1 VFEQSYGGI
10 DGDSASSAE
19 TCALISAIGEV
30 PIDQHFAIT
39 GSINQRGQVQA
50 IGGVNEKIEG
60 YFAVCEARG
69 LNGRH
74 GVIIP
79 ASNKRH
85 LVLEPKVVDAV
96 RAGYFKIFAVSTVA
110 EALEVLTGMKAGQP
124 DAKGSY
130 PEDTVF
136 GKVERRLQQ
145 LDELRRASES
155 RGNDGGFK

>member
-1 VFEQSYGGI
+1 VFEQSYGGV
-10 DGDSASSAE
+10 DGDSASTAE

-69 LNGRH
+69 LSGRH

-79 ASNKRH
+79 TSNMRH
-85 LVLEPKVVDAV
+85 LVLAPNVVDAV
-96 RAGYFKIFAVSTVA
+96 RAGFFKIFAVSTV
-110 EALEVLTGMKAGQP
+110 EQALEVLTGMKAGVA
-124 DAKGSY
+124 DASGSY
-130 PEDTVF
+130 PADTVF
-136 GKVERRLQQ
+136 GKVERRLQD
-145 LDELRRASES
+145 LDKLRRASEV
-155 RGNDGGFK
+155 RGDGGFK